1 MTRKEHKLVDTPWML
16 TNRVITN
23 RMLKVLMVVIIIS
36 IIIDL
41 SLLKLY
47 DLTPK
52 SPYPRERM
60 VIFTCISAAFV
71 ISQIFV
77 LNHIKQSMQFIRTR
91 QFQIIHTMV
100 TISQWVLALVVT
112 GVIFQL
118 WFEASFDISL
128 IIVGITISYSVGMIM
143 TGYLSY
149 RFLVWFR
156 SNYGPIILLYLL
168 SSALITTTALF
179 TMIFL
184 DSVSSLYTEVSP
196 SIRGTGL
203 YLPHF
208 QNTSLLLT
216 NLLAVMSFVIT
227 WFATAVLLSYR
238 SRHMGRLIY
247 WVIVALPLVY
257 FLSQF
262 LSLFT
267 SGFASFVSS
276 DPVIFGIILTMIF
289 TLSKLA
295 GGILFGFA
303 FWKMAGTISA
313 EFVVPRNLLK
323 LAGYGYVIMFMAT
336 QTVAFSIV
344 PYPPFGFITILFYGI
359 SSYMILV
366 GVYFSVIVISQDSK
380 LRRTI
385 KKITEDEPSLLEDIS
400 YAQVEDSIEKRA
412 MRLVQN
418 FVTESSSH
426 LEMEAPPQPDMK
438 NYALSVINEVRS
450 FDPIYSKVMEKERE
464 VLSRS
469 KLFSASINGRLLE
482 FIRDDHFALF
492 RKLMDKHRRGTHKGI
507 RLITSIDS
515 PTVNV
520 VEDFI
525 AIGAEVKHVPDIN
538 SKQFIV
544 SDLDVLEISTRPGSG
559 LQVEHDTTLV
569 RSYQDIFES
578 IWRSSTDARRRITEL
593 KSDPM
598 S

>member
-1 MTRKEHKLVDTPWML
+1 MPRGHNL
-16 TNRVITN
+16 TQYVTWFVSNKAITN
-23 RMLKVLMVVIIIS
+23 HLLKVILTIVIICIV
-36 IIIDL
+36 IDL

-52 SPYPRERM
+52 NPYPRDRM
-60 VIFTCISAAFV
+60 LVFSSISAVF
-71 ISQIFV
+71 IITQIFI
-77 LNHIKQSMQFIRTR
+77 LNYIKQQNSQFVRTR
-91 QFQIIHTMV
+91 QFLIIHTIV
-100 TISQWVLALVVT
+100 TILQWGLVLVVLH
-112 GVIFQL
+112 VVFQL
-118 WFEASFDISL
+118 WFESSFDITSV
-128 IIVGITISYSVGMIM
+128 IIGITISYGLGMIM

-149 RFLVWFR
+149 RFFIWLR
-156 SNYGPIILLYLL
+156 SNHGITILLYLL
-168 SSALITTTALF
+168 SSALITTSAFF
-179 TMIFL
+179 TLIFL

-196 SIRGTGL
+196 SIKGTGL
-203 YLPHF
+203 YLPPF

-216 NLLAVMSFVIT
+216 NVVATMSFVTT

-238 SRHMGRLIY
+238 AHHIGRLKY
-247 WVIVALPLVY
+247 WIIVALPLVY

-289 TLSKLA
+289 TLSKLV
-295 GGILFGFA
+295 GGILFGLA
-303 FWKMAGTISA
+303 FWKMADTISA
-313 EFVVPRNLLK
+313 EFVVPRNLVR
-323 LAGYGYVIMFMAT
+323 LAGYGYVILFMAT

-344 PYPPFGFITILFYGI
+344 PYPPFGFVSILFYGI

-366 GVYFSVIVISQDSK
+366 GVYFSVVVISQDSK

-385 KKITEDEPSLLEDIS
+385 KKITENEPALLAEMS
-400 YAQVEDSIEKRA
+400 YAQVVDVIEKRA

-418 FVTESSSH
+418 FATEPSPN
-426 LEMEAPPQPDMK
+426 LVMEAPTELDMK
-438 NYALSVINEVRS
+438 NYALLVINELRS

-469 KLFSASINGRLLE
+469 QFFSASINISLLE
-482 FIRDDHFALF
+482 FIRDDHFTLF
-492 RKLMDKHRRGTHKGI
+492 RNLMDKHRRGEHKGI

-525 AIGAEVKHVPDIN
+525 AIGVKVKHVPDIS

-544 SDLDVLEISTRPGSG
+544 SDLDVLEISTRTESG
-559 LQVEHDTTLV
+559 LQVEHNSTLV
-569 RSYQDIFES
+569 RSYRDIFES
-578 IWRSSTDARRRITEL
+578 IWQSATDARRRITEL
-593 KSDPM
+593 KSNPR
-598 S
+598 